1 MKKMLEKTFRE
12 KKDSPDSERRDRL
25 DRVRSEIVELQH
37 ATVPTLMFNHRSLY
51 AKTRYSS
58 LSTDMGLH
66 WHGFGPVPSL
76 PDPGCKGGIAAWPS
90 HKALLFTNVR
100 IGQLSLA

>member
-1 MKKMLEKTFRE
+1 
-12 KKDSPDSERRDRL
+12 
-25 DRVRSEIVELQH
+25 
-37 ATVPTLMFNHRSLY
+37 MFNHRSLY

-66 WHGFGPVPSL
+66 WHDFGPVPSL
-76 PDPGCKGGIAAWPS
+76 PDPGCKGGIAAWSS

-100 IGQLSLA
+100 VGQLSLLTLPQGSCS

>member
-1 MKKMLEKTFRE
+1 MAGQGETWAFAASSLVGEGTTE
-12 KKDSPDSERRDRL
+12 
-25 DRVRSEIVELQH
+25 SEIVELQH
-37 ATVPTLMFNHRSLY
+37 ATPPTLMFNHRSLY

-66 WHGFGPVPSL
+66 WHDFGPVPSL

-90 HKALLFTNVR
+90 HKALLFTNVSA
-100 IGQLSLA
+100 GDMPAPC